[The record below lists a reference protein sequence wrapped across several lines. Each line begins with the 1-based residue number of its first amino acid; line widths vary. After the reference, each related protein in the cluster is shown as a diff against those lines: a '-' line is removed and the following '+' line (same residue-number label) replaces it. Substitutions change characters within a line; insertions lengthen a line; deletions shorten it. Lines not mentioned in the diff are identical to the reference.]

1 MQLSYYSALR
11 ELGVNIDFISVDSDF
26 TAYAL
31 IIAPSLPIVDQAFVD
46 KCKASSAQF
55 IFGPRAGAKTSEF
68 GYPAILPPG
77 LLQQLIP
84 IRILSVETLRADCME
99 GLSWNTQQYQS
110 GSWCEQID
118 AGESEILGRYDNGEP
133 AVVRQ
138 DRTTYIGTLTNR
150 EFLLDFF
157 QQYCQQANI
166 QTYRFDTDIRV
177 CQRGDLMFA
186 FNYSDQPQELPLD
199 SDASLMLGSTHIEPH
214 GIAVWRPSGS

>member
-1 MQLSYYSALR
+1 
-11 ELGVNIDFISVDSDF
+11 
-26 TAYAL
+26 
-31 IIAPSLPIVDQAFVD
+31 
-46 KCKASSAQF
+46 
-55 IFGPRAGAKTSEF
+55 
-68 GYPAILPPG
+68 LPPG

-99 GLSWNTQQYQS
+99 GLSWNKQQYQS

-118 AGESEILGRYDNGEP
+118 AGESEILARYDNGEP
-133 AVVRQ
+133 AIVSQ

-166 QTYRFDTDIRV
+166 QTYRFSTDIRV

-214 GIAVWRPSGS
+214 SVTVWRASGS